1 MCALVGGEATT
12 KAYEQ
17 CIGINSLEYRDRCLG
32 VTAVADPPLTVEG
45 TYMLDETELNRLMR
59 LPEYVTR
66 DLLYLS
72 PRLFA
77 CLMMEVVLPKNL
89 RI

>member
-1 MCALVGGEATT
+1 MCALVGGETATESD
-12 KAYEQ
+12 EQ
-17 CIGINSLEYRDRCLG
+17 CIGINSLEYRDCCLR

-45 TYMLDETELNRLMR
+45 TYMLNETELDRLMR
-59 LPEYVTR
+59 LPEYVAR

-72 PRLFA
+72 PCLFA
-77 CLMMEVVLPKNL
+77 CLMAEVILPKIL

>member
-1 MCALVGGEATT
+1 
-12 KAYEQ
+12 
-17 CIGINSLEYRDRCLG
+17 
-32 VTAVADPPLTVEG
+32 
-45 TYMLDETELNRLMR
+45 MLDETELDRLMR